1 MKNKM
6 THLEYGKGRRQ
17 QKIIKLGQSDKL
29 TFGTFLQLF
38 GEKQSY
44 QELERLID
52 LGYIVIDENLDD
64 QLDLTPETKILWLP
78 QNTYID

>member
-1 MKNKM
+1 M
-6 THLEYGKGRRQ
+6 TQLEYGKGRRQ
-17 QKIIKLGQSDKL
+17 QKIIELGQRDKL

-52 LGYIVIDENLDD
+52 LGYIVIDESQDD
-64 QLDLTPETKILWLP
+64 QLDLTPDTKIKWLP
-78 QNTYID
+78 HTIH

>member
-1 MKNKM
+1 MKN
-6 THLEYGKGRRQ
+6 LEYVKGRRQ
-17 QKIIKLGQSDKL
+17 QKIIELGQRDEL

-52 LGYIVIDENLDD
+52 LGYIVIDETLDE
-64 QLDLTPETKILWLP
+64 QLHLTPDTKIKWLP
-78 QNTYID
+78 HTVQ